1 MEGAWGIILGASS
14 GMGLATAKKMAE
26 SGMNLILIHRDRR
39 SVLEE
44 IQRAFDE
51 MAEKVNVNSFNIDA
65 LDEAK
70 RKEIILEIHEKV
82 GAGRIDLL
90 LHSIAKG
97 NLKLIGER
105 NRQVPEP
112 ETVTEEHLAKLREQQ
127 NEVNHGS
134 QKLRELDF
142 SLTMQAM
149 ATSMLSWAQ
158 SLIDKNLFSKKA
170 RIIGLIS
177 EGHNKIW
184 PGYGAIAVAKS
195 SLETLSKYMA
205 VEFAGLGI
213 RTNVIQAGITPTPSM
228 EMIPGSDLMKSSA
241 KYRNPYGRL
250 TRPEDIA
257 NVVYLLCQPEADW
270 INGSCLIV
278 DGGEHL
284 V

>member
-1 MEGAWGIILGASS
+1 
-14 GMGLATAKKMAE
+14 MAE